1 MYHKMKNTL
10 AGLGI
15 VAAFFT
21 GGLLMSEP
29 VPAEVAAPQIE
40 APEAALA
47 LAVVKLALDLSQ
59 SQALSTVQAEAAEAA
74 HKAKAEARQRAS
86 RVRLELGMPYYSF
99 GTALPRR
106 RES

>member
-29 VPAEVAAPQIE
+29 VPAEVVAPRAE
-40 APEAALA
+40 ASEAALA
-47 LAVVKLALDLSQ
+47 VAVLKLALDLSQ
-59 SQALSTVQAEAAEAA
+59 AQALSTVQAEASEAA
-74 HKAKAEARQRAS
+74 HKARTEARQRAS

-99 GTALPRR
+99 GTVLPRR